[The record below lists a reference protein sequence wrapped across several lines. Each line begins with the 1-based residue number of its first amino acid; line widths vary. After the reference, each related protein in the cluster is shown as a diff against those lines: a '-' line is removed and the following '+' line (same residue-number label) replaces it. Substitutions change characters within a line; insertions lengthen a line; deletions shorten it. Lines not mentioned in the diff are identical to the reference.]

1 MMLMILPIMM
11 LLGSDDDAHEMMVTT
26 LVLVTWSLM
35 TMIIMAMGTDMV
47 MMLEMYVRVAPDD
60 TRAHGEAYDRDEKDD
75 VDEDR
80 PAIDKW

>member
-1 MMLMILPIMM
+1 
-11 LLGSDDDAHEMMVTT
+11 
-26 LVLVTWSLM
+26 
-35 TMIIMAMGTDMV
+35 MV

-60 TRAHGEAYDRDEKDD
+60 TRAHGEAYDGDDNDE